1 MAAGLWTLSSSEPG
15 RFPAHRPP
23 LAPAPSAG
31 EAEDRVAL
39 RSVVLQAEQGQ
50 IQIHTENIFPI
61 IKKAVYSGHEVFL
74 RELVSNGVDAIS
86 KRRMA
91 AMAGDCSEGPEGKIS
106 IRIDREA
113 KTLTISDN
121 GIGMSADEVKRY
133 INQVAFSS
141 AEDFLE
147 KYKSES
153 DAIIGHFGLGFYS
166 SFMVAKQVELVT
178 LSAREGSEAVCWS
191 CDGSPS
197 FNLEGAERSEPGTD
211 VVLHLMEEEL
221 EYIEPARIKTLIT
234 TYCDFMPV
242 EVQLEGETVNKREA
256 PWRKSARDLKDEDY
270 IELYRY
276 LYPFQGDPLLWVHLN
291 TDYPY
296 NLQGILYFPKFT
308 GRADWEKGEIRLY
321 CNQVFV
327 SDSIKEVVPRYL
339 LPLRGVIDSPDI
351 PLNVSRSALQTDRRV
366 RSIGGFVAKK
376 VGDRLKE
383 LHRDDPKRYAEIWE
397 SLAPFI
403 KIGAMED
410 EKFAD
415 QVAELVLFGT
425 TAPAKEQPAGDQD
438 GDAWSDVSKVIDPI
452 PGEGGKA
459 YTTLSGYRARLDAA
473 HDKRILY
480 CTDEAAQAGAL
491 ALWKSQGAEVLLAD
505 TFIDSQFIPW
515 LEYRHEE
522 LKFQRVD
529 AELDDSLQEKDSEL
543 ADAEGKDA
551 SEKLRELFKAALAN
565 DKVTIQVQSLKGDTA
580 PAALILLPEQMR
592 RINDMG
598 ALMEQRLPGLP
609 EHHVLLVN
617 RRHRLVEGLLKLSAG
632 SVITTPGAGAAASPS
647 QQLADDLGR
656 HLYEMARLAVGG
668 LEPNELAG
676 FQQRSAD
683 LMGRLM
689 ERGL

>member
-1 MAAGLWTLSSSEPG
+1 MP
-15 RFPAHRPP
+15 
-23 LAPAPSAG
+23 
-31 EAEDRVAL
+31 
-39 RSVVLQAEQGQ
+39 VLDEKGQ

-74 RELVSNGVDAIS
+74 RELVSNGLDAIS

-91 AMAGDCSEGPEGKIS
+91 AMAGDCSEGDEGKIS
-106 IRIDREA
+106 IRIDRE
-113 KTLTISDN
+113 KNTLTITDN
-121 GIGMSADEVKRY
+121 GIGMTAEEVKRY

-147 KYKSES
+147 KYKQED

-166 SFMVAKQVELVT
+166 SFMVAKQVELVS
-178 LSAREGSEAVCWS
+178 LSARPNAEAVRWS

-197 FNLEGAERSEPGTD
+197 FSLEAAERSEPGTD
-211 VVLHLMEEEL
+211 VILHLMEEEL
-221 EYIEPARIKTLIT
+221 EYIEPARIRTLIT

-242 EVQLEGETVNKREA
+242 EVQLEGETVNKRQA
-256 PWRKSARDLKDEDY
+256 PWRKSPRDLSNEDY

-296 NLQGILYFPKFT
+296 TLQGILYFPKST
-308 GRADWEKGEIRLY
+308 GRADWDKGEIRLY

-383 LHRDDPKRYAEIWE
+383 LHRDDPRRYAEIWE

-410 EKFAD
+410 DKFAE
-415 QVAELVLFGT
+415 QVADLVLFGT
-425 TAPAKEQPAGDQD
+425 TAIAQTATAQTATAPADDSSSDDATAADASAKPENSAGDTENL
-438 GDAWSDVSKVIDPI
+438 DPI
-452 PGEGGKA
+452 PGQGGKA
-459 YTTLSGYRARLDAA
+459 YTTLAGYRSRLAA
-473 HDKRILY
+473 DNDKRILY
-480 CTDEAAQAGAL
+480 CTDEAGQASAL
-491 ALWKSQGAEVLLAD
+491 ALWKSQSAEVLLAD
-505 TFIDSQFIPW
+505 TFVDTQFIPW

-529 AELDDSLQEKDSEL
+529 AELDDSLQEQESEL
-543 ADAEGKDA
+543 ADADGKDN
-551 SEKLRELFKAALAN
+551 SEKLRQLFKGALAN
-565 DKVTIQVQSLKGDTA
+565 DKVTIQVQALKGETA

-609 EHHVLLVN
+609 DHHVLLVN
-617 RRHRLVEGLLKLSAG
+617 RKHKLVEGLLKLSAG
-632 SVITTPGAGAAASPS
+632 SVITGAGSSPS
-647 QQLADDLGR
+647 QQLVDELSA
-656 HLYEMARLAVGG
+656 HIYELARLAVGG
-668 LEPNELAG
+668 LEPNQLAG
-676 FQQRSAD
+676 FQQRSSD
-683 LMGRLM
+683 LMGKLM

>member
-1 MAAGLWTLSSSEPG
+1 MP
-15 RFPAHRPP
+15 
-23 LAPAPSAG
+23 
-31 EAEDRVAL
+31 
-39 RSVVLQAEQGQ
+39 VLQEQGQ

-91 AMAGDCSEGPEGKIS
+91 AIAGDCREGAEGLIS

-121 GIGMSADEVKRY
+121 GIGMTAEEVKRY

-141 AEDFLE
+141 AEEFLE
-147 KYKSES
+147 KYKSEN

-166 SFMVAKQVELVT
+166 SFMVARQVELVS
-178 LSAREGSEAVCWS
+178 LSARDGSEAVRWS
-191 CDGSPS
+191 CDGSPRFS
-197 FNLEGAERSEPGTD
+197 LEAAERPEPGTD
-211 VVLHLMEEEL
+211 VILHLMEEEL
-221 EYIEPARIKTLIT
+221 EYIEPSRIRTLIT
-234 TYCDFMPV
+234 TYCDFLPV
-242 EVQLEGETVNKREA
+242 EVQLEGETVNKRQA
-256 PWRKSARDLKDEDY
+256 PWRASPRDLSENDY

-296 NLQGILYFPKFT
+296 TLQGILYFPRIS
-308 GRADWEKGEIRLY
+308 GRADWEKGEIKLY

-376 VGDRLKE
+376 VADRLRE
-383 LHRDDPKRYAEIWE
+383 LQREQPRRYAEIWE

-410 EKFAD
+410 TKFAD

-425 TAPAKEQPAGDQD
+425 TAAALQEEPAEGE
-438 GDAWSDVSKVIDPI
+438 SLDPI
-452 PGEGGKA
+452 PGPEGKVF
-459 YTTLSGYRARLDAA
+459 TTLDHYRSRLPAD

-480 CTDEAAQAGAL
+480 CTDEAGQAGAL
-491 ALWKSQGAEVLLAD
+491 ALWKGQGAEVLLAD

-515 LEYRHEE
+515 LENRHQD

-529 AELDDSLQEKDSEL
+529 SELDESLQENESEL
-543 ADAEGKDA
+543 ADAEGKDSA
-551 SEKLRELFKAALAN
+551 ERLRELFRKALGN
-565 DKVTIQVQSLKGDTA
+565 DKVTLQVQSLKGEQA

-592 RINDMG
+592 RINDIG

-609 EHHVLLVN
+609 DHHVLVIN
-617 RRHRLVEGLLKLSAG
+617 RRHPLVAGLLRLASGA
-632 SVITTPGAGAAASPS
+632 ILTTGGVESPS
-647 QQLADDLGR
+647 EQLAADLSR
-656 HLYEMARLAVGG
+656 HLYELARLAVGG
-668 LEPNELAG
+668 LEPNQLAG
-676 FQQRSAD
+676 FQQRSSD
-683 LMGRLM
+683 LLGRLM
-689 ERGL
+689 ERLA

>member
-1 MAAGLWTLSSSEPG
+1 MT
-15 RFPAHRPP
+15 
-23 LAPAPSAG
+23 
-31 EAEDRVAL
+31 
-39 RSVVLQAEQGQ
+39 VLEQGQ

-91 AMAGDCSEGPEGKIS
+91 AMAGDCSEGPEAKIS

-113 KTLTISDN
+113 NTLTISDN
-121 GIGMSADEVKRY
+121 GIGMNVDEVKRY

-147 KYKSES
+147 KYKQEN

-178 LSAREGSEAVCWS
+178 LSASAGAEAVRWC
-191 CDGSPS
+191 CDGSPNFS
-197 FNLEGAERSEPGTD
+197 LEVAERSEPGTD
-211 VVLHLMEEEL
+211 VILHLMEEEL
-221 EYIEPARIKTLIT
+221 EYIEPARIRTLIT
-234 TYCDFMPV
+234 TYCDFLPV

-256 PWRKSARDLKDEDY
+256 PWRKSPRDLSDNDY

-276 LYPFQGDPLLWVHLN
+276 LYPFQGDPLLWMHLN

-296 NLQGILYFPKFT
+296 NLQGILFFPKST
-308 GRADWEKGEIRLY
+308 GRADWEKGEIKLY
-321 CNQVFV
+321 CNNVFV

-383 LHRDDPKRYAEIWE
+383 LHRDDPKRYAESWE

-415 QVAELVLFGT
+415 QVADLMLFGT
-425 TAPAKEQPAGDQD
+425 SASPTEQEPGE
-438 GDAWSDVSKVIDPI
+438 GESIDPI

-459 YTTLSGYRARLDAA
+459 YTTLAGYRTRLDGAN
-473 HDKRILY
+473 DKRILY
-480 CTDEAAQAGAL
+480 CTNEAGQAGAL

-505 TFIDSQFIPW
+505 TFIDTQFIPW

-529 AELDDSLQEKDSEL
+529 SELDESLQEQESEISD
-543 ADAEGKDA
+543 ADGKDN
-551 SEKLRELFKAALAN
+551 SEKLRDLFKAALAN
-565 DKVTIQVQSLKGDTA
+565 DKITIQVQALKGDNA

-592 RINDMG
+592 RLNDMG

-609 EHHVLLVN
+609 DHHVLLVN
-617 RRHRLVEGLLKLSAG
+617 RKHKLVEGLLKLSAG
-632 SVITTPGAGAAASPS
+632 SVITTGGSGGSSPS

-656 HLYEMARLAVGG
+656 HVYELARLAVGG

-683 LMGRLM
+683 LMGKLM

>member
-1 MAAGLWTLSSSEPG
+1 MA
-15 RFPAHRPP
+15 
-23 LAPAPSAG
+23 
-31 EAEDRVAL
+31 
-39 RSVVLQAEQGQ
+39 VLEEQGQ

-91 AMAGDCSEGPEGKIS
+91 AMAGDCTEGPEAKIE

-121 GIGMSADEVKRY
+121 GIGMTAEEVKRY

-147 KYKSES
+147 KYKQES

-166 SFMVAKQVELVT
+166 SFMVAKQVELVSR
-178 LSAREGSEAVCWS
+178 SAREGSEAVRWS
-191 CDGSPS
+191 CDGSPNFS
-197 FNLEGAERSEPGTD
+197 LEGAERSEPGTD
-211 VVLHLMEEEL
+211 VILHLMEEEL
-221 EYIEPARIKTLIT
+221 EYIEPSRIRTLIT
-234 TYCDFMPV
+234 TYCDFLPL
-242 EVQLEGETVNKREA
+242 EVQLEGETVNRREA
-256 PWRKSARDLKDEDY
+256 PWRQSPRDLTDNDY

-296 NLQGILYFPKFT
+296 NLQGILFFPKST

-321 CNQVFV
+321 CNNVFV

-376 VGDRLKE
+376 VGDRLKQ
-383 LHRDDPKRYAEIWE
+383 LHREDPKRYAEIWE

-415 QVAELVLFGT
+415 QVADLVLFGT
-425 TAPAKEQPAGDQD
+425 TAPAQEGGEAELANP
-438 GDAWSDVSKVIDPI
+438 DPI
-452 PGEGGKA
+452 PVEAGKA
-459 YTTLSGYRARLDAA
+459 YTTLAGYRSRLAVDN
-473 HDKRILY
+473 DKRILY
-480 CTDEAAQAGAL
+480 CTDEAGQAGAL
-491 ALWKSQGAEVLLAD
+491 ALWKGQGAEVLLAD
-505 TFIDSQFIPW
+505 TFIDTQFIPW
-515 LEYRHEE
+515 LEYRHNE

-529 AELDDSLQEKDSEL
+529 SELDDSLQEQESEL
-543 ADAEGKDA
+543 ADADGKDS
-551 SEKLRELFKAALAN
+551 SEKLRDLFKGALA
-565 DKVTIQVQSLKGDTA
+565 DDRITIQVQALKGDNA

-592 RINDMG
+592 RLNDMG

-609 EHHVLLVN
+609 DHHVLLVN
-617 RRHRLVEGLLKLSAG
+617 RRHPLVEGLLKLSAG
-632 SVITTPGAGAAASPS
+632 AVITGGGSSPS

-656 HLYEMARLAVGG
+656 HVYEMARLAVGG
-668 LEPNELAG
+668 LEPNQLAG
-676 FQQRSAD
+676 FQQRSCD
-683 LMGRLM
+683 LMGKLM

>member
-1 MAAGLWTLSSSEPG
+1 MA
-15 RFPAHRPP
+15 
-23 LAPAPSAG
+23 
-31 EAEDRVAL
+31 
-39 RSVVLQAEQGQ
+39 VLEQGQ

-91 AMAGDCSEGPEGKIS
+91 AMAGDCSEGPEGS
-106 IRIDREA
+106 LRIRIDREA

-121 GIGMSADEVKRY
+121 GIGMTADEVKRY

-147 KYKSES
+147 KYKQES

-166 SFMVAKQVELVT
+166 SFMVARQVELVS
-178 LSAREGSEAVCWS
+178 LSARPGSEAVRWS
-191 CDGSPS
+191 CDGSPNFS
-197 FNLEGAERSEPGTD
+197 LGDAERGEPGTD
-211 VVLHLMEEEL
+211 VILHLMEEEL
-221 EYIEPARIKTLIT
+221 EYIEPARIRTLIT

-242 EVQLEGETVNKREA
+242 EVQLEGEAVNRREA
-256 PWRKSARDLKDEDY
+256 PWRKSPRDLSDEDY

-296 NLQGILYFPKFT
+296 NLQGILYFPRIS
-308 GRADWEKGEIRLY
+308 GRADWEKGEIKLY

-383 LHRDDPKRYAEIWE
+383 LHNSDPKRYAEIWE

-415 QVAELVLFGT
+415 QVADLVLFGT
-425 TAPAKEQPAGDQD
+425 TATAGEGDSPDPIPAGD
-438 GDAWSDVSKVIDPI
+438 
-452 PGEGGKA
+452 KA
-459 YTTLSGYRARLDAA
+459 YTTLAGYRSRLAE
-473 HDKRILY
+473 HDSKRILY
-480 CTDEAAQAGAL
+480 CTDEAGQAGAL
-491 ALWKSQGAEVLLAD
+491 ALWKSQEAEVLLAD
-505 TFIDSQFIPW
+505 TFIDTQFFPW
-515 LEYRHEE
+515 LEYRHED

-529 AELDDSLQEKDSEL
+529 AELDDSLQEKESEI
-543 ADAEGKDA
+543 ADADGMDA
-551 SEKLRELFKAALAN
+551 SEKLRQLFKSALAN
-565 DKVTIQVQSLKGDTA
+565 DKVTIQVQALKGDNA

-609 EHHVLLVN
+609 DHHVLLIN
-617 RRHRLVEGLLKLSAG
+617 RRHRLVEGLLRLSAG
-632 SVITTPGAGAAASPS
+632 SVITGSSAHSPS
-647 QQLADDLGR
+647 QQLADDLSR

-668 LEPNELAG
+668 LDPNQLAG
-676 FQQRSAD
+676 FQQRSCN
-683 LMGRLM
+683 LMGQLM

>member
-1 MAAGLWTLSSSEPG
+1 M
-15 RFPAHRPP
+15 
-23 LAPAPSAG
+23 
-31 EAEDRVAL
+31 
-39 RSVVLQAEQGQ
+39 SVLEQGQ

-74 RELVSNGVDAIS
+74 RELVSNGTDAIS

-91 AMAGDCSEGPEGKIS
+91 AMAGDCSEGSDGLIS
-106 IRIDREA
+106 IKIDREA

-121 GIGMSADEVKRY
+121 GIGMNADEVKRY

-141 AEDFLE
+141 AEEFLE
-147 KYKSES
+147 KYKSED

-166 SFMVAKQVELVT
+166 SFMVASQVELVS
-178 LSAREGSEAVCWS
+178 LSARPNSEAVRWS
-191 CDGSPS
+191 CDGSPNFS
-197 FNLEGAERSEPGTD
+197 LEAAERSEPGTD
-211 VVLHLMEEEL
+211 VILHLQEEEL
-221 EYIEPARIKTLIT
+221 EYIEPARIRTLIN

-256 PWRKSARDLKDEDY
+256 PWRKSPRELSDEDY

-296 NLQGILYFPKFT
+296 NLQGILYFPKST
-308 GRADWEKGEIRLY
+308 GRADWEKGEIKLY

-327 SDSIKEVVPRYL
+327 SDSIKEVVPKYL

-376 VGDRLKE
+376 VGDRLKQ
-383 LHRDDPKRYAEIWE
+383 LHRDEPKRYAEIWE

-425 TAPAKEQPAGDQD
+425 TAAA
-438 GDAWSDVSKVIDPI
+438 
-452 PGEGGKA
+452 GEGETPDPVAAEDGKRF
-459 YTTLSGYRARLDAA
+459 TTLAGYRSRLSADN
-473 HDKRILY
+473 DKRILY
-480 CTDEAAQAGAL
+480 CTDEAGQAGAL
-491 ALWKSQGAEVLLAD
+491 ALWQGQGAEVLQAD
-505 TFIDSQFIPW
+505 TFIDTQFIPW

-529 AELDDSLQEKDSEL
+529 AELDDSLQDKDSGVT
-543 ADAEGKDA
+543 DAEGKDS
-551 SEKLRELFKAALAN
+551 SESLRDLFKASLDN
-565 DKVTIQVQSLKGDTA
+565 DKVTIQVQALKGDNA

-592 RINDMG
+592 RMNDMG

-609 EHHVLLVN
+609 DHHVLLIT
-617 RRHRLVEGLLKLSAG
+617 RRHRLVEGMQKLAAG
-632 SVITTPGAGAAASPS
+632 SVIAGGGASSPS
-647 QQLADDLGR
+647 QQLAEQLSR
-656 HLYEMARLAVGG
+656 HVYEMAKLSVGG

-676 FQQRSAD
+676 FQQRSCD
-683 LMGRLM
+683 LMGELM
-689 ERGL
+689 NRGL

>member
-1 MAAGLWTLSSSEPG
+1 MGHGIWSKPRRE
-15 RFPAHRPP
+15 
-23 LAPAPSAG
+23 SA
-31 EAEDRVAL
+31 
-39 RSVVLQAEQGQ
+39 VLQAEQGQ

-91 AMAGDCSEGPEGKIS
+91 AMAGDCSEGSEGRIQ

-121 GIGMSADEVKRY
+121 GIGMTADEVKRY

-166 SFMVAKQVELVT
+166 SFMVAAQVELVT
-178 LSAREGSEAVCWS
+178 LSAREGSEAVRWS
-191 CDGSPS
+191 CDGSPRFS
-197 FNLEGAERSEPGTD
+197 LEAATRREPGTD
-211 VVLHLMEEEL
+211 VILHLMEEEL
-221 EYIEPARIKTLIT
+221 EYIEPARIRTLIT

-256 PWRKSARDLKDEDY
+256 PWRKSPRDLSDNDY

-308 GRADWEKGEIRLY
+308 GRADWEKGEIKLY

-376 VGDRLKE
+376 VADRLKE
-383 LHRDDPKRYAEIWE
+383 LHRDEPRRYAEIWE

-410 EKFAD
+410 DKFAD
-415 QVAELVLFGT
+415 QVADLVLFGT
-425 TAPAKEQPAGDQD
+425 TGVAAEGDNP
-438 GDAWSDVSKVIDPI
+438 DPI
-452 PGEGGKA
+452 PAEGGKA
-459 YTTLSGYRARLDAA
+459 FTTLTGYRSRLDGAN
-473 HDKRILY
+473 DKRILY
-480 CTDEAAQAGAL
+480 CSDEAGQAGAL
-491 ALWKSQGAEVLLAD
+491 ALWKDQGAEVLLAD

-515 LEYRHEE
+515 LEYRHED

-529 AELDDSLQEKDSEL
+529 AELDDTLQDKDSEL
-543 ADAEGKDA
+543 ADADGKDS
-551 SEKLRELFKAALAN
+551 SEKLRDLFKAALAD
-565 DKVTIQVQSLKGDTA
+565 DKVTIQVQALKGEQA

-609 EHHVLLVN
+609 DHHVLLVN

-632 SVITTPGAGAAASPS
+632 SVITGAGGSSPS
-647 QQLADDLGR
+647 QQLADDLSR

-668 LEPNELAG
+668 LEPNQLAG
-676 FQQRSAD
+676 FQQRSSD

>member
-1 MAAGLWTLSSSEPG
+1 MT
-15 RFPAHRPP
+15 
-23 LAPAPSAG
+23 
-31 EAEDRVAL
+31 
-39 RSVVLQAEQGQ
+39 VLEQGQ

-91 AMAGDCSEGPEGKIS
+91 AMAGDCSEGPEAKIS

-113 KTLTISDN
+113 QTLTISDN
-121 GIGMSADEVKRY
+121 GIGMNVDEVKRY

-147 KYKSES
+147 KYKQEN

-166 SFMVAKQVELVT
+166 SFMVAKQVELVS
-178 LSAREGSEAVCWS
+178 LSASAGAEAVRWS
-191 CDGSPS
+191 CDGSPNFS
-197 FNLEGAERSEPGTD
+197 LEQAERSEPGTD
-211 VVLHLMEEEL
+211 VILHLMEEEL
-221 EYIEPARIKTLIT
+221 EYIEPARIRTLIT
-234 TYCDFMPV
+234 TYCDFLPV

-256 PWRKSARDLKDEDY
+256 LWRKSPRDLTNNDY

-296 NLQGILYFPKFT
+296 NLQGILFFPKSS
-308 GRADWEKGEIRLY
+308 GRADWEKGEIKLY
-321 CNQVFV
+321 CNNVFV

-383 LHRDDPKRYAEIWE
+383 LHRDDPKRYAESWE

-415 QVAELVLFGT
+415 QVADLVLFGT
-425 TAPAKEQPAGDQD
+425 SASPTEQEPGE
-438 GDAWSDVSKVIDPI
+438 GESIDPI

-459 YTTLSGYRARLDAA
+459 YTTLAGYRTRLDAA
-473 HDKRILY
+473 NDKRILY
-480 CTDEAAQAGAL
+480 CTDEAGQAGAL

-505 TFIDSQFIPW
+505 TFIDTQFIPW

-529 AELDDSLQEKDSEL
+529 SELDESLQEKESEISD
-543 ADAEGKDA
+543 ADGKDS
-551 SEKLRELFKAALAN
+551 SEKLRDLFKAALAN
-565 DKVTIQVQSLKGDTA
+565 DKVTIQVQALKGDNS

-609 EHHVLLVN
+609 DHHVLLVN
-617 RRHRLVEGLLKLSAG
+617 RKHPLVEGLLKLSAG
-632 SVITTPGAGAAASPS
+632 SVITTGGSGGSSPS

-656 HLYEMARLAVGG
+656 HVYELARLAVGG

-676 FQQRSAD
+676 FQQRSSD
-683 LMGRLM
+683 LMGKLM

>member
-1 MAAGLWTLSSSEPG
+1 MT
-15 RFPAHRPP
+15 
-23 LAPAPSAG
+23 
-31 EAEDRVAL
+31 
-39 RSVVLQAEQGQ
+39 VLEQGQ

-91 AMAGDCSEGPEGKIS
+91 AMGGDCSEGPEGLVS
-106 IRIDREA
+106 IKIDREA

-121 GIGMSADEVKRY
+121 GIGMNADEVKRY

-147 KYKSES
+147 KYKRED

-166 SFMVAKQVELVT
+166 SFMVAARVELIS
-178 LSAREGSEAVCWS
+178 LSATPGAEAVRWS
-191 CDGSPS
+191 CDGSPNFS
-197 FNLEGAERSEPGTD
+197 LETGERAEPGTD
-211 VVLHLMEEEL
+211 VILHLQEEEL
-221 EYIEPARIKTLIT
+221 EYIEPARIRSLIT
-234 TYCDFMPV
+234 TYCDFLPV

-256 PWRKSARDLKDEDY
+256 PWRKSPRELSDEDY
-270 IELYRY
+270 IALYRY

-296 NLQGILYFPKFT
+296 TLQGILYFPRIT

-383 LHRDDPKRYAEIWE
+383 LHRDEPARYAEIWE
-397 SLAPFI
+397 GIAPFI

-415 QVAELVLFGT
+415 QVAELILFGT
-425 TAPAKEQPAGDQD
+425 TAAAAEP
-438 GDAWSDVSKVIDPI
+438 DPVAV
-452 PGEGGKA
+452 GEKA
-459 YTTLSGYRARLDAA
+459 YTTLSGYRSRLESSENQ
-473 HDKRILY
+473 RILY
-480 CTDEAAQAGAL
+480 CTDEAAQAGPL
-491 ALWKSQGAEVLLAD
+491 ALWQGQGAEVLLAD
-505 TFIDSQFIPW
+505 TLIDAQFIPW
-515 LEYRHEE
+515 LEDRHGE

-529 AELDDSLQEKDSEL
+529 AELDASIQEQESSLSDADGSDS
-543 ADAEGKDA
+543 
-551 SEKLRELFKAALAN
+551 SEKLRELFKGALAN
-565 DKVTIQVQSLKGDTA
+565 DKVTIQVQALKGENT

-592 RINDMG
+592 RLNDIG

-609 EHHVLLVN
+609 DHHVLVVN
-617 RRHRLVEGLLKLSAG
+617 RRHPLVAGLQKLS
-632 SVITTPGAGAAASPS
+632 SGAVLTGVGTSSPS
-647 QQLADDLGR
+647 QQLAEELSR
-656 HLYEMARLAVGG
+656 HIYELARLAVGG
-668 LEPNELAG
+668 LEPNQLAG

>member
-1 MAAGLWTLSSSEPG
+1 MT
-15 RFPAHRPP
+15 
-23 LAPAPSAG
+23 
-31 EAEDRVAL
+31 
-39 RSVVLQAEQGQ
+39 VLEQGQ

-91 AMAGDCSEGPEGKIS
+91 AMAGDCSEGSEGTIA

-121 GIGMSADEVKRY
+121 GIGMTADEVKRY

-166 SFMVAKQVELVT
+166 SFMVAARVELVS
-178 LSAREGSEAVCWS
+178 LSARPGAEAVRWS
-191 CDGSPS
+191 CDGSPNFS
-197 FNLEGAERSEPGTD
+197 LEGAERSEPGTD
-211 VVLHLMEEEL
+211 VILHLMEEEL
-221 EYIEPARIKTLIT
+221 EYIEPSRIRTLIT
-234 TYCDFMPV
+234 TYCDFLPV
-242 EVQLEGETVNKREA
+242 AVQLDGETVNKREA
-256 PWRKSARDLKDEDY
+256 PWRKSPRDLSDDDY
-270 IELYRY
+270 INLYRY

-296 NLQGILYFPKFT
+296 NLQGILYFPRIT

-383 LHRDDPKRYAEIWE
+383 LHRDEPARYAAIWD

-410 EKFAD
+410 EKFAE
-415 QVAELVLFGT
+415 QVADLILYGT
-425 TAPAKEQPAGDQD
+425 TAAAAQPAED
-438 GDAWSDVSKVIDPI
+438 GEQTTGLDPVATD
-452 PGEGGKA
+452 GRT
-459 YTTLSGYRARLDAA
+459 YTTLAGYRGRLAGDNA
-473 HDKRILY
+473 DRILY
-480 CTDEAAQAGAL
+480 CTDEAGQAGAL
-491 ALWKSQGAEVLLAD
+491 ALWKGQGAEVLLAD
-505 TFIDSQFIPW
+505 TLIDSQFIPW
-515 LEYRHEE
+515 LEARHGD
-522 LKFQRVD
+522 LRFQRVD
-529 AELDDSLQEKDSEL
+529 AELDASLHEPESEL
-543 ADAEGKDA
+543 ADAEGKD
-551 SEKLRELFKAALAN
+551 SGEKLRDLFKAALDDN
-565 DKVTIQVQSLKGDTA
+565 KITIQVQSLKGDGS

-592 RINDMG
+592 RLNDMG

-609 EHHVLLVN
+609 DHHVLLVN
-617 RRHRLVEGLLKLSAG
+617 RRHPLVEGLLKLSAG
-632 SVITTPGAGAAASPS
+632 AVITGSDATSPS
-647 QQLADDLGR
+647 RQLAEDLSR
-656 HLYEMARLAVGG
+656 HIYEVARLAVGG
-668 LEPNELAG
+668 LEPNQLAG
-676 FQQRSAD
+676 FQQRSSD
-683 LMGRLM
+683 LMGQLM
-689 ERGL
+689 QRGL

>member
-1 MAAGLWTLSSSEPG
+1 MT
-15 RFPAHRPP
+15 
-23 LAPAPSAG
+23 
-31 EAEDRVAL
+31 
-39 RSVVLQAEQGQ
+39 VLEQGQ

-91 AMAGDCSEGPEGKIS
+91 SMGGDCSEGPEASIS
-106 IRIDREA
+106 IRINREA
-113 KTLTISDN
+113 NTLTITDN
-121 GIGMSADEVKRY
+121 GIGMTADEVKRY

-147 KYKSES
+147 KYKQES

-178 LSAREGSEAVCWS
+178 LSARPDSQAVRWS
-191 CDGSPS
+191 CDGSPNFS
-197 FNLEGAERSEPGTD
+197 LEAADRSEPGTD
-211 VVLHLMEEEL
+211 VILHLMEEEL
-221 EYIEPARIKTLIT
+221 EYIEPSRIRNLIT

-242 EVQLEGETVNKREA
+242 EVELEGETVNKREA
-256 PWRKSARDLKDEDY
+256 PWRKSPRDLTDDDY
-270 IELYRY
+270 IQLYRY

-296 NLQGILYFPKFT
+296 NLQGILYFPKLT

-366 RSIGGFVAKK
+366 RSIGSFVAKK
-376 VGDRLKE
+376 VGDRLKQ
-383 LHRDDPKRYAEIWE
+383 LHQDDAKRYAEIWE

-410 EKFAD
+410 DKFAE
-415 QVAELVLFGT
+415 QVADLVLFATSALAQEGGE
-425 TAPAKEQPAGDQD
+425 AELANP
-438 GDAWSDVSKVIDPI
+438 DPI
-452 PGEGGKA
+452 PAEGGKA
-459 YTTLSGYRARLDAA
+459 FTTLGGYRSRLAA
-473 HDKRILY
+473 DQTSRILY
-480 CTDEAAQAGAL
+480 CTDEAGQAGPL
-491 ALWKSQGAEVLLAD
+491 ALWKGQGAEVLLAD
-505 TFIDSQFIPW
+505 TFIDTQFIPW
-515 LEYRHEE
+515 LEMRHGE

-529 AELDDSLQEKDSEL
+529 AELDDSLQEKESEISD
-543 ADAEGKDA
+543 ADGKDA
-551 SEKLRELFKAALAN
+551 SEKVRDLFKAALAN
-565 DKVTIQVQSLKGDTA
+565 DKITIQVQALKGDNA

-609 EHHVLLVN
+609 DHHVLLIN
-617 RRHRLVEGLLKLSAG
+617 RKHRLVEGLLKLSAG
-632 SVITTPGAGAAASPS
+632 SVITTSAGSAGGSPS
-647 QQLADDLGR
+647 QELATGLGR
-656 HLYEMARLAVGG
+656 HVYEMARLAVGG

-676 FQQRSAD
+676 FQQRSCD
-683 LMGRLM
+683 LMGQLM
-689 ERGL
+689 DRGL

>member
-1 MAAGLWTLSSSEPG
+1 MT
-15 RFPAHRPP
+15 
-23 LAPAPSAG
+23 
-31 EAEDRVAL
+31 
-39 RSVVLQAEQGQ
+39 VLEQGQ

-91 AMAGDCSEGPEGKIS
+91 SMGGDCSEGPEASIS
-106 IRIDREA
+106 IRINREA
-113 KTLTISDN
+113 NTLTISDN
-121 GIGMSADEVKRY
+121 GIGMTADEVKRY

-147 KYKSES
+147 KYKQES

-166 SFMVAKQVELVT
+166 SFMVAKQVELVS
-178 LSAREGSEAVCWS
+178 LSARPESQAVRWS
-191 CDGSPS
+191 CDGSPNFS
-197 FNLEGAERSEPGTD
+197 LEAADRSEHGTD
-211 VVLHLMEEEL
+211 VILHLMEEEL
-221 EYIEPARIKTLIT
+221 EYIEPSRIRTLIT

-256 PWRKSARDLKDEDY
+256 PWRKSPRDLTDDDY
-270 IELYRY
+270 IQLYRY

-296 NLQGILYFPKFT
+296 NLQGILYFPKLT

-366 RSIGGFVAKK
+366 RSIGSFVAKK
-376 VGDRLKE
+376 VGDRLKQ
-383 LHRDDPKRYAEIWE
+383 LHQEDPKRYAEIWE

-410 EKFAD
+410 DKFAE
-415 QVAELVLFGT
+415 QVADLVLFATSALAQEGGE
-425 TAPAKEQPAGDQD
+425 AELANP
-438 GDAWSDVSKVIDPI
+438 DPI
-452 PGEGGKA
+452 PAEGGKA
-459 YTTLSGYRARLDAA
+459 FTTLGGYRSRLAA
-473 HDKRILY
+473 DQSSRILY
-480 CTDEAAQAGAL
+480 CTDEAGQAGPL
-491 ALWKSQGAEVLLAD
+491 ALWKGQGAEVLLAD
-505 TFIDSQFIPW
+505 TFIDTQFIPW
-515 LEYRHEE
+515 LEMRHGE

-529 AELDDSLQEKDSEL
+529 AELDDSLQEKESEISD
-543 ADAEGKDA
+543 ADGKDA
-551 SEKLRELFKAALAN
+551 SEKVRDLFKAALAN
-565 DKVTIQVQSLKGDTA
+565 DKITIQVQSLKGDNA

-609 EHHVLLVN
+609 DHHVLLIN
-617 RRHRLVEGLLKLSAG
+617 RKHPLVEGLLKLSAG
-632 SVITTPGAGAAASPS
+632 SVITSSGGSAGGSPS
-647 QQLADDLGR
+647 QELATGLGR
-656 HLYEMARLAVGG
+656 HVYEMARLAVGG

-676 FQQRSAD
+676 FQQRSCD
-683 LMGRLM
+683 LMGQLM
-689 ERGL
+689 DRGL

>member
-1 MAAGLWTLSSSEPG
+1 
-15 RFPAHRPP
+15 
-23 LAPAPSAG
+23 
-31 EAEDRVAL
+31 
-39 RSVVLQAEQGQ
+39 
-50 IQIHTENIFPI
+50 
-61 IKKAVYSGHEVFL
+61 
-74 RELVSNGVDAIS
+74 VSNGVDAIS

-91 AMAGDCSEGPEGKIS
+91 SMGGDCSEGPEPTIS

-113 KTLTISDN
+113 NTLTISDN
-121 GIGMSADEVKRY
+121 GIGMNADEVKRY

-147 KYKSES
+147 KYKQES

-178 LSAREGSEAVCWS
+178 LSARPDSQAVRWS
-191 CDGSPS
+191 CDGSPNFS
-197 FNLEGAERSEPGTD
+197 LEASERSEPGTD
-211 VVLHLMEEEL
+211 VILHLMEEEL
-221 EYIEPARIKTLIT
+221 EYIEPSRIRNLIT

-242 EVQLEGETVNKREA
+242 QVQLEGETINKREA
-256 PWRKSARDLKDEDY
+256 PWRKSPRDLTDDDY
-270 IELYRY
+270 IQLYRY

-296 NLQGILYFPKFT
+296 NLQGILYFPKLT

-366 RSIGGFVAKK
+366 RSIGAFVAKK
-376 VGDRLKE
+376 VGDRLKQ
-383 LHRDDPKRYAEIWE
+383 LHQDEPKRYAEIWE

-410 EKFAD
+410 DKFAE
-415 QVAELVLFGT
+415 QVADLVLFAT
-425 TAPAKEQPAGDQD
+425 SATAQEGGEAELANP
-438 GDAWSDVSKVIDPI
+438 DPI
-452 PGEGGKA
+452 PAEGGKA
-459 YTTLSGYRARLDAA
+459 FTTLAGYRARLTSDHAT
-473 HDKRILY
+473 RILY
-480 CTDEAAQAGAL
+480 CTDEAGQAGPL
-491 ALWKSQGAEVLLAD
+491 ALWKGQGAEVLLAD
-505 TFIDSQFIPW
+505 TFIDTQFIPW
-515 LEYRHEE
+515 LEMRHGE

-529 AELDDSLQEKDSEL
+529 AELDDSLQDKDSEIS
-543 ADAEGKDA
+543 DSEGKDA
-551 SEKLRELFKAALAN
+551 SEKLRDLFKAALAN
-565 DKVTIQVQSLKGDTA
+565 DKITIQVQALKGENA

-609 EHHVLLVN
+609 DHHVLLIN
-617 RRHRLVEGLLKLSAG
+617 RKHRLVEGMLKLSAG
-632 SVITTPGAGAAASPS
+632 SVITSSSGTAGGSPS
-647 QQLADDLGR
+647 QELATGLSR
-656 HLYEMARLAVGG
+656 HVYEMARLAVGG

-676 FQQRSAD
+676 FQQRSCE
-683 LMGRLM
+683 LMGQLM
-689 ERGL
+689 DRGV

>member
-1 MAAGLWTLSSSEPG
+1 MA
-15 RFPAHRPP
+15 
-23 LAPAPSAG
+23 
-31 EAEDRVAL
+31 
-39 RSVVLQAEQGQ
+39 VLEEKGQ

-91 AMAGDCSEGPEGKIS
+91 AMGGDCSEGTDGLIS
-106 IRIDREA
+106 IRIDRDA
-113 KTLTISDN
+113 STLTISDN
-121 GIGMSADEVKRY
+121 GIGMTADEVKRY

-141 AEDFLE
+141 AEEFLE
-147 KYKSES
+147 KYKSEN

-178 LSAREGSEAVCWS
+178 LSARSGAEAVRWS
-191 CDGSPS
+191 CDGSPQFS
-197 FNLEGAERSEPGTD
+197 LEAAERSEPGTD
-211 VVLHLMEEEL
+211 VILHLMEEEL
-221 EYIEPARIKTLIT
+221 EYIEPSRIRTLVT
-234 TYCDFMPV
+234 TYCDFLPV
-242 EVQLEGETVNKREA
+242 EVQLEGETVNRREA
-256 PWRKSARDLKDEDY
+256 PWRKSPRELSDDDY
-270 IELYRY
+270 IQFYRY

-296 NLQGILYFPKFT
+296 NLQGILYFPRIT
-308 GRADWEKGEIRLY
+308 GRADWEKGEIKLY

-383 LHRDDPKRYAEIWE
+383 LHRDDPGRYAEMWD

-415 QVAELVLFGT
+415 QVADLVLFGT
-425 TAPAKEQPAGDQD
+425 TAPAGEGENP
-438 GDAWSDVSKVIDPI
+438 DPI
-452 PGEGGKA
+452 PVNDRA
-459 YTTLSGYRARLDAA
+459 YTTLAGFRSRLAPDN
-473 HDKRILY
+473 DKRILY
-480 CTDEAAQAGAL
+480 CTDEAGQAGAL
-491 ALWKSQGAEVLLAD
+491 SLWRGQGAEVLLAD
-505 TFIDSQFIPW
+505 TLIDSQFLPW
-515 LEYRHEE
+515 LEMRHDE

-529 AELDDSLQEKDSEL
+529 AELDESLQDQESEL
-543 ADAEGKDA
+543 ADAEGKD
-551 SEKLRELFKAALAN
+551 STERLRDLFKGALAN
-565 DKVTIQVQSLKGDTA
+565 DKVTIQVQALKGDNA

-609 EHHVLLVN
+609 DHHVLLVN
-617 RRHRLVEGLLKLSAG
+617 RRHPLVEGLLKLSAG
-632 SVITTPGAGAAASPS
+632 AVITAPTGSSASPS

-668 LEPNELAG
+668 LEPNQLAG
-676 FQQRSAD
+676 FQQRSSD

-689 ERGL
+689 QRGL

>member
-1 MAAGLWTLSSSEPG
+1 MT
-15 RFPAHRPP
+15 
-23 LAPAPSAG
+23 
-31 EAEDRVAL
+31 
-39 RSVVLQAEQGQ
+39 VLEQGQ

-91 AMAGDCSEGPEGKIS
+91 SMGGDCSEGPEASIS
-106 IRIDREA
+106 IRINREA
-113 KTLTISDN
+113 NTLTISDN
-121 GIGMSADEVKRY
+121 GIGMTADEVKRY

-147 KYKSES
+147 KYKQES

-178 LSAREGSEAVCWS
+178 LSARPDSQAVRWS
-191 CDGSPS
+191 CDGSPNFS
-197 FNLEGAERSEPGTD
+197 LEAAERSEPGTD
-211 VVLHLMEEEL
+211 VILHLMEEEL
-221 EYIEPARIKTLIT
+221 EYIEPSRIRTLIT

-256 PWRKSARDLKDEDY
+256 PWRKSPRDLTDDDY
-270 IELYRY
+270 IQLYRY

-296 NLQGILYFPKFT
+296 NLQGILYFPKLT

-366 RSIGGFVAKK
+366 RSIGSFVAKK
-376 VGDRLKE
+376 VGDRLKQ
-383 LHRDDPKRYAEIWE
+383 LHQEDPKRYAEIWE

-410 EKFAD
+410 DKFAE
-415 QVAELVLFGT
+415 QVADLVLFAT
-425 TAPAKEQPAGDQD
+425 SAKAQEGGEAELANP
-438 GDAWSDVSKVIDPI
+438 DPI
-452 PGEGGKA
+452 PSEGDKA
-459 YTTLSGYRARLDAA
+459 FTTLGGYRSRLPADHAS
-473 HDKRILY
+473 RILY
-480 CTDEAAQAGAL
+480 CTDEAGQAGPL
-491 ALWKSQGAEVLLAD
+491 ALWKGQGAEVLLAD
-505 TFIDSQFIPW
+505 TFIDTQFIPW
-515 LEYRHEE
+515 LEMRHGE

-529 AELDDSLQEKDSEL
+529 AELDDSLQEKESEISD
-543 ADAEGKDA
+543 ADGKDA
-551 SEKLRELFKAALAN
+551 SEKVRDLFKTALAN
-565 DKVTIQVQSLKGDTA
+565 DKITIQVQALKGDNA

-609 EHHVLLVN
+609 DHHVLLIN
-617 RRHRLVEGLLKLSAG
+617 RKHRLVEGLLKLSAG
-632 SVITTPGAGAAASPS
+632 SVITTSAGSAGGSPS
-647 QQLADDLGR
+647 QELATGLGR
-656 HLYEMARLAVGG
+656 HVYEMARLAVGG

-676 FQQRSAD
+676 FQQRSCD
-683 LMGRLM
+683 LMGQLM
-689 ERGL
+689 DRGL